1 MAERQGR
8 PVVVC
13 WLLGETPWPEQAAL
27 VYGEMVELTTP
38 PPPIPKLGWLGPET
52 VGSRSVV
59 VACVE
64 QDERDGHVGPLYA
77 VETEDGSPWRLRSE
91 FLVSPSGE
99 EAGAMR
105 GALGRSGRSPQCAG

>member
-1 MAERQGR
+1 MTVEHR
-8 PVVVC
+8 

-38 PPPIPKLGWLGPET
+38 HPPTTMGWLGPEI
-52 VGSRSVV
+52 VGSRGVV
-59 VACVE
+59 VSCVIE

-77 VETEDGSPWRLRSE
+77 VETEDGSPWRLRWQL
-91 FLVSPSGE
+91 LVSPSGE

-105 GALGRSGRSPQCAG
+105 GARGRSGRSPQYAG